1 LNVLDQVL
9 QDATAG
15 DPITGLKW
23 TRKTCRKIAS
33 ELKRKGF
40 QVEHSTI
47 RRLAQLLGYTLR
59 GNRKR
64 LSRKQDDRRDQQMR
78 YIEKQR
84 KRFARK
90 KQPAISVDGKKKEK
104 IGQFR
109 NAGRTLR
116 QAPLEVL
123 ATDFLTDA
131 IGKASLYGI
140 YDLQQNAGFME
151 VGVSHE
157 TAEFAAMAIRR
168 WLLKIGSVHYKNCS
182 GLLIQA
188 DAGGA
193 NACDSWLWKVELQ
206 KLADEFQLAIT
217 VTHYPPGASKWNW
230 IEHRMFSVISQNWA
244 GQPLVSFETVLKFI
258 RTSQTSTG
266 FRCSAHFDRKH
277 YQTKRKVT
285 PEEKAN
291 VNLHPHKLFP
301 DKLFPEWNYTIR
313 PNLN

>member
-1 LNVLDQVL
+1 LNALDKL
-9 QDATAG
+9 LKDATAG

-47 RRLAQLLGYTLR
+47 PRLVRLLGYTLR

-64 LSRKQDDRRDQQMR
+64 LSRKQDGRRDQQMR

-84 KRFARK
+84 KRFARR

-109 NAGRTLR
+109 NTGRTLR
-116 QAPLEVL
+116 KEPLDVL

-131 IGKASLYGI
+131 IGKATLYGV
-140 YDLQQNAGFME
+140 YDIQHNEGFME

-157 TAEFAAMAIRR
+157 TAEFAATAIGR
-168 WLLKIGSVHYKNCS
+168 WLLEIGSVRYKNFSC
-182 GLLIQA
+182 LLIQA
-188 DAGGA
+188 DSGGA

-206 KLADEFQLAIT
+206 KLADEFHLVIT
-217 VTHYPPGASKWNW
+217 VTHYPPGASKWNL

-258 RTSQTSTG
+258 RTCKTSTG
-266 FRCSAHFDRKH
+266 FHCSAYFNRKH

-291 VNLHPHKLFP
+291 VNLYPH
-301 DKLFPEWNYTIR
+301 KLFPEWNYTIR